1 MNVIRLMRATLLDR
15 YIIREIV
22 PPTSLGLLVFT
33 FILLINEIPRL
44 LGVLVAHQADAWTI
58 LRVFFNLLPSILA
71 VTIPMAFLLGVLLA
85 FGRMSS
91 DSEIVALRASGVSPL
106 RLIVPVLLLSTA
118 TALVTFYINTVAL
131 PAANQVHRE
140 LVYKLVVNQAKTA
153 VKPRTFTDK
162 PLPGMMLFVS
172 DIPAE
177 TGEWTNVLIHDPRA
191 KPKSQLILSRT
202 GRLVVDETRKTVRL
216 ELGEGVRHTFD
227 VLKPKDYDQEKFTSL
242 AFALPLDQF
251 FPKATLSKGDRE
263 MTLGELSAEIRA
275 RLAKG
280 EGRKGTARFEVEWH
294 KKFAISTACLVFG
307 MLGLGLSL
315 GNRKEARS
323 AAFALSIA
331 VIFVYY
337 VLIRLGEQAGDTGLM
352 PPFLSMWG
360 ANLVLGAAAI
370 ALLALNHREA
380 AFDPL
385 DARHYLGLLPRLRR
399 EKPTPSPRPKPRT
412 GTTTTV
418 VVRIPRMTL
427 RLRFPTLLDRYIA
440 RSYVGYVLLV
450 LAAFLSIYVLAH
462 FMDLFDDI
470 QQHHVRGRVVLH
482 YYLFYS
488 VAIAHIV
495 APVAVLVAV
504 LVTFGVLA
512 RRNEVTAMKAGGLS
526 VYRIAA
532 PLLAMGLLVSATLF
546 ALQEFVLPTTN
557 RIADQDFNV
566 IKGRPPQ
573 ASSLLDR
580 RWILASDGRFYN
592 YDYLV
597 ERTNPAEAGARTA
610 RSREEFSL
618 FGLSV
623 YDIDPKS
630 WELREHLYTR
640 RASWN
645 APAYGYDL
653 DPGHRLTLRPSL
665 RFRTF
670 EQARVRALG
679 REPGGELEP
688 PRYFKR
694 EHKPYETMTFDELR
708 RHIAAVEAM
717 GFDAVPLQVQLQR
730 KLSFPMVGFIMTLLG
745 VPFSFVVARRG
756 ALYGIGIS
764 IIIAILYWACLGT
777 FEALG
782 NNAILPPA
790 LASWTPNLL
799 FGAAGLYLM
808 LTLET

>member
-1 MNVIRLMRATLLDR
+1 MLRLRPTLLDQ

-58 LRVFFNLLPSILA
+58 LRVFLNLLPSILA

-85 FGRMSS
+85 FGRLSS
-91 DSEIVALRASGVSPL
+91 DSEIVALRSSGVSPL
-106 RLIVPVLLLSTA
+106 RLIVPVLVLSAA
-118 TALVTFYINTVAL
+118 TGFVTFYIHTVSL

-140 LVYKLVVNQAKTA
+140 LVFKLVVNKATTA
-153 VKPRTFTDK
+153 VRPRTFTEK
-162 PLPGMMLFVS
+162 LLPGGMMLYVS

-177 TGEWTNVLIHDPRA
+177 SGEWTNVLIHDRRQP
-191 KPKSQLILSRT
+191 PKSRLILSRT
-202 GRLVVDETRKTVRL
+202 GRLVLDEPHQSVRV

-227 VLKPKDYDQEKFTSL
+227 AAKPRDYDQEKFRSL
-242 AFALPLDQF
+242 AFSLPFDEF
-251 FPKATLSKGDRE
+251 FPKHTLSKGDRE
-263 MTLGELSAEIRA
+263 MTLGELSKEIRD
-275 RLAKG
+275 RLARG
-280 EGRKGTARFEVEWH
+280 DRKAAARFEVEWH

-307 MLGLGLSL
+307 LLGLGLSL

-360 ANLVLGAAAI
+360 ANLVLGAAAVV
-370 ALLALNHREA
+370 LLALNHREA

-385 DARHYLGLLPRLRR
+385 DARHYLGLLPALRR
-399 EKPTPSPRPKPRT
+399 EKPARAPVPRPRRRP
-412 GTTTTV
+412 TTTV
-418 VVRIPRMTL
+418 VLRIPRIN
-427 RLRFPTLLDRYIA
+427 LRFPTLIDRYVA

-450 LAAFLSIYVLAH
+450 LTAFVSIYVLAH

-470 QQHHVRGRVVLH
+470 QQHKVKGRVVLH
-482 YYLFYS
+482 YYAFYS
-488 VAIAHIV
+488 VAIVYIV
-495 APVAVLVAV
+495 APVAVLVGV

-532 PLLAMGLLVSATLF
+532 PLLAMGLFVSVSLF
-546 ALQEFVLPTTN
+546 ALQEFVLPNTN
-557 RIADQDFNV
+557 RIAERDYNV

-573 ASSLLDR
+573 ASSLVDR
-580 RWILASDGRFYN
+580 SWILATDGRFYN

-597 ERTNPAEAGARTA
+597 RRPAETGTRKA
-610 RSREEFSL
+610 REEFSL
-618 FGLSV
+618 YGLSV
-623 YDIDPKS
+623 YDVDAKS
-630 WELREHLYTR
+630 WELREQLYTR

-645 APAYGYDL
+645 ERRYGYDL
-653 DPGHRLTLRPSL
+653 DPGHRLTLLPAF
-665 RFRTF
+665 RFRPF
-670 EQARVRALG
+670 EQIRVRGLG

-688 PRYFKR
+688 PDYFKK
-694 EHKPYETMTFDELR
+694 EVKPYETMSFEELR
-708 RHIAAVEAM
+708 RHIASVEAM
-717 GFDAVPLQVQLQR
+717 GFDVIPLRVQLNR
-730 KLSFPMVGFIMTLLG
+730 KLSFPMVGLVMTLLG
-745 VPFSFVVARRG
+745 IPFSFVVARRG
-756 ALYGIGIS
+756 ALYGIGVS
-764 IIIAILYWACLGT
+764 IIIAIVYWACLGT

-799 FGAAGLYLM
+799 FGAAGLYLL

>member
-1 MNVIRLMRATLLDR
+1 
-15 YIIREIV
+15 
-22 PPTSLGLLVFT
+22 
-33 FILLINEIPRL
+33 
-44 LGVLVAHQADAWTI
+44 
-58 LRVFFNLLPSILA
+58 
-71 VTIPMAFLLGVLLA
+71 
-85 FGRMSS
+85 MSS

-106 RLIVPVLLLSTA
+106 RLIVPVLLLSTV
-118 TALVTFYINTVAL
+118 TALITFYINAVAL
-131 PAANQVHRE
+131 PAANQGYRE
-140 LVYKLVVNQAKTA
+140 LVYKLVGERARTA

-162 PLPGMMLFVS
+162 LLPGMMLFVS
-172 DIPAE
+172 DIPAD
-177 TGEWTNVLIHDPRA
+177 TGEWTHVLIHDRRDQA
-191 KPKSQLILSRT
+191 KGQLILSHT
-202 GRLVVDETRKTVRL
+202 GRLVVDEPRRSVRV

-227 VLKPKDYDQEKFTSL
+227 LAQPKDYDQEKFKSL
-242 AFALPLDQF
+242 AFALPLDEF
-251 FPKATLSKGDRE
+251 FPKMTLSKGDRE
-263 MTLGELSAEIRA
+263 MTLGELSSEIRT
-275 RLAKG
+275 RLARG
-280 EGRKGTARFEVEWH
+280 EGRKATARFEVEWH

-360 ANLVLGAAAI
+360 ANLVLGVAAV

-385 DARHYLGLLPRLRR
+385 DARHYLGLIPTLRR
-399 EKPTPSPRPKPRT
+399 EKPAPAPRPRPR
-412 GTTTTV
+412 GPTTMV
-418 VVRIPRMTL
+418 VLRIPRIT
-427 RLRFPTLLDRYIA
+427 LRFPTLLDRYIA
-440 RSYVGYVLLV
+440 WSYAGYVVLV
-450 LAAFLSIYVLAH
+450 LAAFLSIFILAH

-482 YYLFYS
+482 YYLYYS
-488 VAIAHIV
+488 FAIVHIV

-526 VYRIAA
+526 IYRIAA
-532 PLLAMGLLVSATLF
+532 PLLAMGALASATLF
-546 ALQEFVLPTTN
+546 AMQEFVLPVTN
-557 RIADQDFNV
+557 RIAQQDFNV
-566 IKGRPPQ
+566 IKGQPPQ

-597 ERTNPAEAGARTA
+597 ERRNPAEAGVTTA
-610 RSREEFSL
+610 RHRGDEFSL
-618 FGLSV
+618 YGLSV
-623 YDIDPKS
+623 YDVDPKT
-630 WELREHLYTR
+630 WELREKLYTR

-645 APAYGYDL
+645 ASAYGYDL
-653 DPGHRLTLRPSL
+653 DPGHRLALKPSL
-665 RFRTF
+665 RFRAF
-670 EQARVRALG
+670 DQARVRALG

-688 PRYFKR
+688 PTYFKR
-694 EHKPYETMTFDELR
+694 EHKPYETMSFDELR
-708 RHIAAVEAM
+708 QHIAQVEAM
-717 GFDAVPLQVQLQR
+717 GFDVVPLRVQLHR

-745 VPFSFVVARRG
+745 IPFSFVVARRG

-790 LASWTPNLL
+790 LASWAPNLL

>member
-1 MNVIRLMRATLLDR
+1 MNVLRLMRATLLDR

-58 LRVFFNLLPSILA
+58 FRVFLNLLPSILA

-140 LVYKLVVNQAKTA
+140 LVFKLVVNQAKTA
-153 VKPRTFTDK
+153 VKPRTFMDK

-172 DIPAE
+172 DIPAD
-177 TGEWTNVLIHDPRA
+177 TGEWTNVLIHDPRG
-191 KPKSQLILSRT
+191 KPKSQLILAHT
-202 GRLVVDETRKTVRL
+202 GRLVIDEARRSVRV
-216 ELGEGVRHTFD
+216 ELGEGIRHTFD
-227 VLKPKDYDQEKFTSL
+227 VLKPNDYDQETFKSL
-242 AFALPLDQF
+242 AFPLSF
-251 FPKATLSKGDRE
+251 AEFSPKGPLSKGDRE
-263 MTLGELSAEIRA
+263 MTLGELSTEIRE

-280 EGRKGTARFEVEWH
+280 EGRKATARFEVEWH

-352 PPFLSMWG
+352 PPFLSMWA
-360 ANLVLGAAAI
+360 ANLVLGAMAM

-399 EKPTPSPRPKPRT
+399 DKPAAAPRARVRT
-412 GTTTTV
+412 GPTTTV
-418 VVRIPRMTL
+418 VLRIPRIT
-427 RLRFPTLLDRYIA
+427 LRFPTLLDRYIA
-440 RSYVGYVLLV
+440 RGFAGYVVLV

-488 VAIAHIV
+488 VAIVHIV

-526 VYRIAA
+526 IYRIAA
-532 PLLAMGLLVSATLF
+532 PLLAMGLLSSATLF

-592 YDYLV
+592 YDYLI
-597 ERTNPAEAGARTA
+597 ERKNPAEAGVKTA
-610 RSREEFSL
+610 RARDEFSL
-618 FGLSV
+618 YGLSV
-623 YDIDPKS
+623 YDIDPKT
-630 WELREHLYTR
+630 WELREQLYSR

-645 APAYGYDL
+645 APTYGYDL
-653 DPGHRLTLRPSL
+653 DPGHRLTLKPTL
-665 RFRTF
+665 RFRKF
-670 EQARVRALG
+670 EQTRVRALG

-688 PRYFKR
+688 PSYFKR
-694 EHKPYETMTFDELR
+694 EHKPSETMSFDELR
-708 RHIAAVEAM
+708 QHIASVEAM
-717 GFDAVPLQVQLQR
+717 GFDVVPLRVQLNR
-730 KLSFPMVGFIMTLLG
+730 KLSFPMVGLIMTLLG

-782 NNAILPPA
+782 NNALLPPA
-790 LASWTPNLL
+790 LASWAPNLL

>member
-1 MNVIRLMRATLLDR
+1 MNVLRLMRATLLDR

-22 PPTSLGLLVFT
+22 PPTTLGLLVFT

-44 LGVLVAHQADAWTI
+44 LGVLVAHQADGWTI

-118 TALVTFYINTVAL
+118 TALITFYINAVAL
-131 PAANQVHRE
+131 PAANQGYRE
-140 LVYKLVVNQAKTA
+140 LVYKLVADRARTA

-162 PLPGMMLFVS
+162 LLPGMMLFVS
-172 DIPAE
+172 DIPAD
-177 TGEWTNVLIHDPRA
+177 TGEWTNVLIHDRRA
-191 KPKSQLILSRT
+191 QPKSQLILSRT
-202 GRLVVDETRKTVRL
+202 GRLVVDEAKRSVRV

-227 VLKPKDYDQEKFTSL
+227 VAKPKDYDQEKFKSL
-242 AFALPLDQF
+242 AFALPLDEF
-251 FPKATLSKGDRE
+251 FPKLTLSKGDRE
-263 MTLGELSAEIRA
+263 MTLRELSSEIRE

-280 EGRKGTARFEVEWH
+280 EGRKATARFEVEWH

-352 PPFLSMWG
+352 PPFLSMWA
-360 ANLVLGAAAI
+360 ANLVLGAMAI

-385 DARHYLGLLPRLRR
+385 DARHYLGLLPRLRGD
-399 EKPTPSPRPKPRT
+399 KPAPVPRPRART
-412 GTTTTV
+412 GPITTV
-418 VVRIPRMTL
+418 VLRIPRFT
-427 RLRFPTLLDRYIA
+427 LRFPTLLDRYIA
-440 RSYVGYVLLV
+440 RGFLGYVVLV

-488 VAIAHIV
+488 VAIVHIV

-512 RRNEVTAMKAGGLS
+512 RHNEVTAMKAGGLS
-526 VYRIAA
+526 IYRIAA
-532 PLLAMGLLVSATLF
+532 PLLAMGFLASGTLF

-592 YDYLV
+592 YDYLI
-597 ERTNPAEAGARTA
+597 ERKNPAEAGVRTA
-610 RSREEFSL
+610 RARDEFSL
-618 FGLSV
+618 YGLAV
-623 YDIDPKS
+623 YDIDPKT
-630 WELREHLYTR
+630 WELREQLYSR

-653 DPGHRLTLRPSL
+653 DPGHRLTLKPSL
-665 RFRTF
+665 HFRIF

-688 PRYFKR
+688 PSYFKR
-694 EHKPYETMTFDELR
+694 EHKPYETMSFDELR
-708 RHIAAVEAM
+708 QHIASVEAM
-717 GFDAVPLQVQLQR
+717 GFDVVPLRVQLNR
-730 KLSFPMVGFIMTLLG
+730 KLSFPMVGLIMTLLG

-790 LASWTPNLL
+790 LASWAPNLL
-799 FGAAGLYLM
+799 FGSAGLYLM

>member
-1 MNVIRLMRATLLDR
+1 MNVLRLMRATLLDR

-44 LGVLVAHQADAWTI
+44 LGVLVAHQADGWTI
-58 LRVFFNLLPSILA
+58 IRVFLNLLPSILA

-106 RLIVPVLLLSTA
+106 RLIVPVLLLSTVA
-118 TALVTFYINTVAL
+118 ALVTFYIHTVAL
-131 PAANQVHRE
+131 PAANQLHRE
-140 LVYKLVVNQAKTA
+140 LVFKLVANTAKTA

-172 DIPAE
+172 DIPAD
-177 TGEWTNVLIHDPRA
+177 TGEWTNVFIHDPRG
-191 KPKSQLILSRT
+191 KPKSQVLLSRT
-202 GRLVVDETRKTVRL
+202 GRLVVDEPHRSVRI

-227 VLKPKDYDQEKFTSL
+227 LVKPRDYEQETFKFLT
-242 AFALPLDQF
+242 FALSFDEF
-251 FPKATLSKGDRE
+251 SPKLTLSKGDRE
-263 MTLGELSAEIRA
+263 MTLGELSSEIRR

-280 EGRKGTARFEVEWH
+280 ETRKETARFEVEWH

-315 GNRKEARS
+315 GSRKEARS

-385 DARHYLGLLPRLRR
+385 DARHYLGLIPKLRPAKPAPAPR
-399 EKPTPSPRPKPRT
+399 PRPK
-412 GTTTTV
+412 GSHTTTIV
-418 VVRIPRMTL
+418 LRIPRITI
-427 RLRFPTLLDRYIA
+427 RFPTLLDRYIA
-440 RSYVGYVLLV
+440 RGYLGYLLLV
-450 LAAFLSIYVLAH
+450 VAAFVSIFLLAH

-470 QQHHVRGRVVLH
+470 QQNHVRGRVVLH
-482 YYLFYS
+482 YYLFYT
-488 VAIAHIV
+488 VAIVHIV
-495 APVAVLVAV
+495 SPVAVLVAV

-532 PLLAMGLLVSATLF
+532 PLVVMGLLASASLF

-566 IKGRPPQ
+566 IKGRPAQ
-573 ASSLLDR
+573 ASSFLDR

-597 ERTNPAEAGARTA
+597 ERRNPAEAGARTTGE
-610 RSREEFSL
+610 REEFSL

-645 APAYGYDL
+645 GPAYGYDL
-653 DPGHRLTLRPSL
+653 DPGHRLTLKPSL
-665 RFRTF
+665 RFKSF
-670 EQARVRALG
+670 EATRVRALG

-688 PRYFKR
+688 PTYFKR

-708 RHIAAVEAM
+708 RHIASVEAM
-717 GFDAVPLQVQLQR
+717 GFDAVPLRVQLHR
-730 KLSFPMVGFIMTLLG
+730 KLSFPMVGLIMTLLG

-756 ALYGIGIS
+756 ALSGIGIS
-764 IIIAILYWACLGT
+764 IVIAILYWACLGT

-790 LASWTPNLL
+790 LAAWAPNLL